1 MHWLQCGLAS
11 ASLALH
17 TQHDYLASIEGIG
30 LRFVQ
35 FENRMLAMAAVETTR
50 PAPFGA
56 ITTYRAI
63 NAVSNALGGLA
74 AWNDARMTRKALN
87 KLSDRELDDIG
98 LCRGDIEF
106 ISR

>member
-1 MHWLQCGLAS
+1 MQPLHGGVALLQ
-11 ASLALH
+11 LALH
-17 TQHDYLASIEGIG
+17 TQHDYLALHEGIG
-30 LRFVQ
+30 PHFEQ

-56 ITTYRAI
+56 ITTYRTM
-63 NAVSNALGGLA
+63 NAVTNAFGTLA
-74 AWNDARMTRKALN
+74 AWNDARVTRKALN

-106 ISR
+106 IGR